1 MMDKSALR
9 YTRISE
15 SGKRWKNFCI
25 ILKIVSYTAVNTTRR
40 TFAQCQG
47 LHRGPT
53 NTTRRTFAQCQGLHR
68 GPTNTTRRT
77 FAQCQGLHRGPTN
90 AQGRLCVLVFLYEKR
105 LMKLAEMSD
114 RSCCRVRVFLD
125 YWNYE
130 LSMRTAEKRF
140 KTDWGKIG
148 PVLVEAAAKIVK
160 SARPTEFQG
169 LNFYG
174 SYGLTEK
181 EGRFNQW
188 ATNFVNTQPGV
199 SVHMVRRQKK
209 RAHPKCP
216 MCHYSIKICPK
227 CKADTRGT
235 EEKGIDVRMATDM
248 VKLAWEDNYDV
259 AVLVSSDEDFVPV
272 AEFLEDRG
280 IKVIHGAFPPKG
292 HRLSICCWGRMDIR
306 KLRDKFRFQEKK

>member
-1 MMDKSALR
+1 
-9 YTRISE
+9 
-15 SGKRWKNFCI
+15 
-25 ILKIVSYTAVNTTRR
+25 
-40 TFAQCQG
+40 
-47 LHRGPT
+47 
-53 NTTRRTFAQCQGLHR
+53 
-68 GPTNTTRRT
+68 
-77 FAQCQGLHRGPTN
+77 
-90 AQGRLCVLVFLYEKR
+90 
-105 LMKLAEMSD
+105 MSD

-235 EEKGIDVRMATDM
+235 GEKGIDVRMATDM

-280 IKVIHGAFPPKG
+280 IKVGTSAIRMKTVFLELPLSIQETMNTKAIFFTRPCSWERTGLLMRLRRRSPQRRFMSTSPMLAGRSSVQRRESVDRLMTCGNRVSGATWIIFNTSVFFTVGFHGASHRPGSKPFGFHG
-292 HRLSICCWGRMDIR
+292 HQCRIASPTCLHAG
-306 KLRDKFRFQEKK
+306 